1 MYALRSPC
9 VCLST
14 NRLCAHVVR
23 QRTDAVDRRGDAI
36 ARLEEDAPAHTHPGR
51 RARGNDIARLECDDR
66 RQVSDLLAHGP
77 NHVCGRV
84 LLHRLVVDVE
94 AQRNLLR
101 VGYLPRRH
109 DPRAERCKSVMALAL
124 EPVELERVVAAHV
137 EIARRDVVDDRIA
150 CHCVQRTL
158 RRDAPASHADH
169 RSQLD
174 LPVELAAVIGMRC
187 RRITAERALDAV
199 AGYSIVNDV
208 SARDLNMRS
217 DYPFKFDWFQG
228 KCHDTFAP
236 FGPWIVPAWQ
246 IPDPQKVALRLD
258 VNDQPMQQDTT
269 ANMIWTVREQIAYL
283 STIVT
288 LEPGDV
294 IATGTPTGVG
304 MGRGI
309 FLKAGDRIT
318 ATIDG
323 IGTLANDVRA
333 ETIRT

>member
-1 MYALRSPC
+1 MSWIALATYRGAAGVRPG
-9 VCLST
+9 
-14 NRLCAHVVR
+14 VVLDGDVFDLVQTAR
-23 QRTDAVDRRGDAI
+23 ATGTDVPTAWEQGGVGAMIGDWPRAS
-36 ARLEEDAPAHTHPGR
+36 AWLRRLEDGAR
-51 RARGNDIARLECDDR
+51 RAVASRALQAVPDG
-66 RQVSDLLAHGP
+66 
-77 NHVCGRV
+77 
-84 LLHRLVVDVE
+84 LH
-94 AQRNLLR
+94 
-101 VGYLPRRH
+101 
-109 DPRAERCKSVMALAL
+109 ALAAPFVP
-124 EPVELERVVAAHV
+124 ERIFCAASNFVEHANEMGTVLASKA
-137 EIARRDVVDDRIA
+137 DSKPYMFLK
-150 CHCVQRTL
+150 L
-158 RRDAPASHADH
+158 RNTVLAPNGSILMPPET
-169 RSQLD
+169 SQLD
-174 LPVELAAVIGMRC
+174 WEIELAAVIGMRC

-288 LEPGDV
+288 LEAGDV

>member
-1 MYALRSPC
+1 MSWIALATYRSAGGHRPAI
-9 VCLST
+9 VLDGNLFDLAEAARASGAD
-14 NRLCAHVVR
+14 LPPEWSPGGIA
-23 QRTDAVDRRGDAI
+23 AMLGDWPRASQWLR
-36 ARLEEDAPAHTHPGR
+36 RLEEGAR
-51 RARGNDIARLECDDR
+51 RAVASRALQPVAEGARM
-66 RQVSDLLAHGP
+66 LAAPFVPERIFCAASNFVEHANEMGTVLASKAESKPYMFLKLRNTVLAP
-77 NHVCGRV
+77 NGSI
-84 LLHRLVVDVE
+84 LMPPE
-94 AQRNLLR
+94 
-101 VGYLPRRH
+101 
-109 DPRAERCKSVMALAL
+109 
-124 EPVELERVVAAHV
+124 
-137 EIARRDVVDDRIA
+137 
-150 CHCVQRTL
+150 T
-158 RRDAPASHADH
+158 
-169 RSQLD
+169 SQLD
-174 LPVELAAVIGMRC
+174 WEIELAAVIGARC
-187 RRITAERALDAV
+187 RRISAERALDVV

-258 VNDQPMQQDTT
+258 VNGVPMQQDTT

-333 ETIRT
+333 ETLRS